1 MTERF
6 ATTPFGGGRM
16 RAPIFRL
23 GERVEKRRETLRENR
38 AGANDT
44 GKADKWRLLRA
55 LTEAKAAF
63 GLSDRSIAVLEALA
77 SCWPEKEIDGA
88 TEVIVFPSN
97 AELSLRSRGMA
108 PATIRRHLAA
118 LVDAGM
124 ILRRDSANGK
134 RFCRRDDHGEIEAA
148 FGFDLAPFAQAAG
161 EIFAAS
167 ENARAE
173 AQAINRLRGE
183 ITVHRRDVVKVIE
196 AAVNE
201 KRAGDWAS
209 FAKRLAACGGRLPRN
224 APKPLLEE
232 RRGDLVRVR
241 AEVETAYLASLDEQE
256 MSANRLRFRAP
267 HSEFKYRPPF

>member
-1 MTERF
+1 MALAEGAYRGE
-6 ATTPFGGGRM
+6 GGLW
-16 RAPIFRL
+16 PL
-23 GERVEKRRETLRENR
+23 
-38 AGANDT
+38 
-44 GKADKWRLLRA
+44 
-55 LTEAKAAF
+55 
-63 GLSDRSIAVLEALA
+63 RSIDRRARSLA

-173 AQAINRLRGE
+173 AQAIIVCG
-183 ITVHRRDVVKVIE
+183 
-196 AAVNE
+196 
-201 KRAGDWAS
+201 
-209 FAKRLAACGGRLPRN
+209 AK
-224 APKPLLEE
+224 
-232 RRGDLVRVR
+232 
-241 AEVETAYLASLDEQE
+241 S
-256 MSANRLRFRAP
+256 RFIGAMLSR
-267 HSEFKYRPPF
+267 

>member
-1 MTERF
+1 MFRRPDSVPRSEVRDDGTVCDDAIRRRRD
-6 ATTPFGGGRM
+6 AC
-16 RAPIFRL
+16 AIFKL

-63 GLSDRSIAVLEALA
+63 GLSDRSIAVLKPGELLAGEGDRRRDRGDCVSIECRAFAAQPRHGPRHDPAALGRA
-77 SCWPEKEIDGA
+77 
-88 TEVIVFPSN
+88 
-97 AELSLRSRGMA
+97 RR
-108 PATIRRHLAA
+108 RRH
-118 LVDAGM
+118 DP
-124 ILRRDSANGK
+124 SARQRHGK

-209 FAKRLAACGGRLPRN
+209 LPSDWLRVAAVFRN

-232 RRGDLVRVR
+232 RRGDLFACAPRSR
-241 AEVETAYLASLDEQE
+241 PLISPAS
-256 MSANRLRFRAP
+256 MN
-267 HSEFKYRPPF
+267 KK